1 MKCDYTPPI
10 NFHSPPIIIFI
21 VFVILPTNTG
31 SNSDN
36 NKTLVKKSVC
46 CGFFFFIYFS
56 TKLIS
61 FLQKTEINHARVESP
76 KKLLMQEIR
85 AAVHVSE
92 NMIFSTLFYSFLLFF
107 LSTLYHKANNIEF
120 CFLHGDEILI
130 FYTKNSCRELI
141 SIASNSFIATIMA
154 FIYYIYIYIVIYI
167 IITFIATKLF
177 CAYYRKLL
185 SVHMARVN
193 ISGHV
198 KG

>member
-1 MKCDYTPPI
+1 M
-10 NFHSPPIIIFI
+10 
-21 VFVILPTNTG
+21 
-31 SNSDN
+31 
-36 NKTLVKKSVC
+36 
-46 CGFFFFIYFS
+46 GFFFHLFFYKVDFFL
-56 TKLIS
+56 TKDRNKS
-61 FLQKTEINHARVESP
+61 CKSWEPQQTTNVGDKSCSACFRKHD
-76 KKLLMQEIR
+76 
-85 AAVHVSE
+85 
-92 NMIFSTLFYSFLLFF
+92 LFYSFLLFSTLF

-198 KG
+198 KGW